1 MTNLMSE
8 SSSVIFYAKCGIGK
22 LIKRWLGVEHDI
34 VFFSSVGEAV
44 KSAKMYLHKSF
55 VNSIKNKSV
64 KNWNILGFIITIEN
78 LTVATKWKC
87 ARLSS
92 HPLNQVTV
100 FQFFVY
106 TVYTV

>member
-1 MTNLMSE
+1 MSE

-78 LTVATKWKC
+78 LTVATKIMEVCDKTGLLFDKLC
-87 ARLSS
+87 D
-92 HPLNQVTV
+92 
-100 FQFFVY
+100 FFRAN
-106 TVYTV
+106 